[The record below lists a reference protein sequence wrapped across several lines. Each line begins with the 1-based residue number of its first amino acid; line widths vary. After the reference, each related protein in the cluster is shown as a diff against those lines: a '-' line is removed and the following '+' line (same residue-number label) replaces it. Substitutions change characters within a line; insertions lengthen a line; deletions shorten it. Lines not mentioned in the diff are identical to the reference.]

1 MNEQAVV
8 IHPEVRKLPTSRS
21 SEALLIEA
29 CGLAEAIQLEVI
41 HSEVVKLFAPKAN
54 TYLGAGFIELL
65 KK

>member
-1 MNEQAVV
+1 MTGPAVV

-41 HSEVVKLFAPKAN
+41 SFRGCKIIRSKSKYISWSWL
-54 TYLGAGFIELL
+54 Y
-65 KK
+65 